1 MTTPASMTFDSLV
14 KDIEEHAERHDEP
27 FIKQI
32 PRFIMLCENRIAS
45 EVRGLGLLQF
55 VGGTLEGAILKKP
68 MRWRE
73 TAGIHVTVNNRMQ
86 YLKKRGYAYCRKFA
100 PDSSKT
106 GAPRFYADYGYEH
119 WLVVPTPTLPYEV
132 EIAYFERPM
141 PLGSANQTNWTTQNA
156 PQLLLYGSL
165 LEAQLF
171 LKRDERVDVYK
182 SFFGQAQN
190 AVTMESLRR
199 LQDRGYSYEEE

>member
-1 MTTPASMTFDSLV
+1 MTTPAAMTYDSLAN
-14 KDIEEHAERHDEP
+14 DIEEYAERHDEP
-27 FIKQI
+27 FTSQI

-55 VGGTLEGAILKKP
+55 VSGTLEGSVVKKP
-68 MRWRE
+68 VRWRE
-73 TAGIHVTVNNRMQ
+73 TAGIHVTISNKMQ

-106 GAPRFYADYGYEH
+106 GEPRYYADYGYEH
-119 WLVVPTPTLPYEV
+119 WLVVPTPAIAYET
-132 EIAYFERPM
+132 EIAYFERPT
-141 PLGSANQTNWTTQNA
+141 PLSPSNQTNWTTQNA
-156 PQLLLYGSL
+156 PQLLLYGAL
-165 LEAQLF
+165 LEAQPF
-171 LKRDERVDVYK
+171 LKRDERIQIFKD
-182 SFFGQAQN
+182 FFGQAKN